1 MERVYAQLREDITF
15 GKFKPGEHLSEKF
28 LTQAYGVSR
37 VTMREVI
44 GQLATQGYLT
54 IEKNRG
60 ATVTKLSLEDVNVIY
75 NILMRCESYA
85 AGLFADRQD
94 TAVIRELESLH
105 ERMQAKESKLSSK
118 VWLHLNDDFHKLIY
132 SNCGNAILTD
142 LIFHTR
148 LRIYRFRMLTTE
160 LKVMN
165 FYRKQHRRI
174 LSAIRKGNGRLTEK
188 FMADHIDAAR
198 ANRFVTLSEIGDWL

>member
-1 MERVYAQLREDITF
+1 MERIYAQLREDITF

-44 GQLATQGYLT
+44 RQLATQGYLT

-60 ATVTKLSLEDVNVIY
+60 AIVTKLSLEDVNIIY

-85 AGLFADRQD
+85 AGLFADRRD
-94 TAVIRELESLH
+94 KATIRKLGFLH
-105 ERMQAKESKLSSK
+105 ERMEAKENKLRSK
-118 VWLHLNDDFHKLIY
+118 VWLQMNDDFHKLIY
-132 SNCGNAILTD
+132 SNCGNAILTV

-148 LRIYRFRMLTTE
+148 LRIYRFRMLMTE
-160 LKVMN
+160 LKIIN
-165 FYRKQHRRI
+165 FYLKQHGKI
-174 LSAIRKGNGRLTEK
+174 LGAIRKGNRELTEK
-188 FMADHIDAAR
+188 LMADHIDAAR
-198 ANRFVTLSEIGDWL
+198 RHRIEILKEFGELL

>member
-54 IEKNRG
+54 IERNRG

-75 NILMRCESYA
+75 NILTRCESYA
-85 AGLFADRQD
+85 AGLFADRRH
-94 TAVIRELESLH
+94 TPILRELEFLH
-105 ERMQAKESKLSSK
+105 EKMQAKESKLSSK
-118 VWLHLNDDFHKLIY
+118 VWLQLNDDFHKLIY
-132 SNCGNAILTD
+132 SNCGNAILSD

-160 LKVMN
+160 LKVIN
-165 FYRKQHRRI
+165 FYLKQHQRI
-174 LSAIRKGNGRLTEK
+174 LSAILKGNGRLTEK
-188 FMADHIDAAR
+188 FMAGHIDAAR
-198 ANRFVTLSEIGDWL
+198 THRFETLIEFGDLL